1 MKQRRCLGVLCVSV
15 SLAGCGEPAA
25 RPADARQSALPPG
38 QVRVTETSP
47 IHWKV
52 AALDARGNVV
62 SESAFQSYE
71 QVFARLDGKCSNG
84 RSAVADLAQV
94 AVKGLQEKGKRVSR
108 LEFLQGLDAS
118 IPDEMP
124 KGDCRELAAA
134 LWTLMEAR

>member
-1 MKQRRCLGVLCVSV
+1 MKQRRCLGVLSV
-15 SLAGCGEPAA
+15 CISLAACGEPAA
-25 RPADARQSALPPG
+25 RPPDARESALPAG

-52 AALDARGNVV
+52 AALDAGGNVV
-62 SESAFQSYE
+62 SEGALQSYE
-71 QVFARLDGKCSNG
+71 QAFAQLDGKCSNG

-108 LEFLQGLDAS
+108 LQFLQGLDAS

-124 KGDCRELAAA
+124 KADCKEVAAA